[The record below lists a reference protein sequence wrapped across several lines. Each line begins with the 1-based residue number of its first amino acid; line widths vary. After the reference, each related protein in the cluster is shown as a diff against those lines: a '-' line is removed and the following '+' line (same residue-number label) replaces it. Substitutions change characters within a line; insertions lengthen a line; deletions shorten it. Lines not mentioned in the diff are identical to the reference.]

1 MKTNNIKASNS
12 LRFGAKLQI
21 SRRTCVRG
29 KKFIDKE
36 LTNQYFKKA
45 EGIGT
50 SKDSIKFDIGPLYK
64 NDDKHIGIRAQ
75 FIRQGGKIKKQANYE
90 NGSAFNAKELKEYVN
105 MIINGTLDE
114 FQKLFA
120 KNKN

>member
-1 MKTNNIKASNS
+1 MKTNNIQTSNS
-12 LRFGAKLQI
+12 LSFGAKLQI

-36 LTNQYFKKA
+36 LTKQYFKKA
-45 EGIGT
+45 EEIGT
-50 SKDSIKFDIGPLYK
+50 SKDLIKFDIGPLYK

-90 NGSAFNAKELKEYVN
+90 NGPAFNTKELKEYIN

-114 FQKLFA
+114 FQKLFT
-120 KNKN
+120 KK